1 MQMAKGIH
9 KWMTAAIVMVSG
21 ILILFFLLLI
31 RSMNEDTRPKGPDEI
46 CIDGV
51 CLKGPPGQPSMSEA
65 KRIAA
70 THGADQRRTSARQTK
85 DSAARDASAGR

>member
-1 MQMAKGIH
+1 MAKMGLH
-9 KWMTAAIVMVSG
+9 KLMTAAVVTVSG

-31 RSMNEDTRPKGPDEI
+31 RSMNAYTRPKGPEEI
-46 CIDGV
+46 CINGI

-70 THGADQRRTSARQTK
+70 AHQADQRRSPARLVN
-85 DSAARDASAGR
+85 DGDDRDASAGR